1 MRLLMKSLA
10 LNSLILRLILLLP
23 TANAQTTATVD
34 TVDTSSAVWHVQLN
48 INKLFA
54 SPLGETINEIIYH
67 ETPDGKVHIDAAI
80 QALGFD
86 PRTSI
91 QDIVVFGDDFQH
103 TSGTA
108 VANMGSTR
116 GNLEGWLL
124 AAPGYKSEDV
134 GKTILHSFDVEDKE
148 LPRLWVAL
156 PKREADNNYLL
167 VAGFDSERVR
177 SLINQVAEG
186 GNPLED
192 SKLDGEK
199 FLALVVNDLS
209 KAPIEIDENEPG
221 SAIIKTIQSLV
232 LSVGSEGNQLASNL
246 EITTDSAARA
256 EQLNQLIVG
265 MKAMV
270 QLAIPQKGDDD
281 MKQFAKYL
289 GNLTVDYPAG
299 SNSVSAKF
307 LMDYDEIKRLIEEN
321 HKSE

>member
-10 LNSLILRLILLLP
+10 LSLVFLLP
-23 TANAQTTATVD
+23 SVQAQTSATI
-34 TVDTSSAVWHVQLN
+34 DTSAAVWHVQLN
-48 INKLFA
+48 VNKLFA

-67 ETPDGKVHIDAAI
+67 KTPDGKKHIDAAI

-108 VANMGSTR
+108 VANLGSTR
-116 GNLEGWLL
+116 GNIEGWLL
-124 AAPGYKSEDV
+124 AAPGYKSEEV
-134 GKTILHSFDVEDKE
+134 GKTILHSFDVEDE
-148 LPRLWVAL
+148 DLPRLWVAF
-156 PKREADNNYLL
+156 PKREADSNYLL

-177 SLINQVAEG
+177 SLISQVAEG

-192 SKLDGEK
+192 SKLTDEK

-209 KAPIEIDENEPG
+209 KAPIEIEEDEPG
-221 SAIIKTIQSLV
+221 SAVIKTIQSIE

-246 EITTDSAARA
+246 EVTTDNAARA

-270 QLAIPQKGDDD
+270 QLALPQKGDE
-281 MKQFAKYL
+281 KVKHFGKL
-289 GNLTVDYPAG
+289 LNNLTVEYSQG
-299 SNSVSAKF
+299 SPTLAAKF
-307 LMDYDEIKRLIEEN
+307 VMDYDEIKRMIEEK
-321 HKSE
+321 HKNK